1 MSKRRRN
8 LPEFFLDN
16 PRYTPVGRTQISL
29 AKNMRWQLTL
39 DRHEEVRTGA
49 PYLRVVRWEGTIQNR
64 RRTWRKGPGF
74 NIRSRRQWDQIRGT
88 VDSEFND
95 LPAGAGEVTASSM
108 GDGPAADTP
117 VESEADLRGGEP
129 VAAVPA
135 PVSPAQVI
143 AQHRVEARIPERRL
157 AAFRARRSLYK
168 HQLAEFKGIIADT
181 TSREKEVQDFFREK
195 DPFWMFGFQYVA
207 VKPKVT
213 FPPGLGTFEFDLML
227 KRLDGFQD
235 LVELKGPH
243 ERLFTAVGRARRR
256 YRINQ
261 GLGHALGQVMSYL
274 EACDRHGDGLLH
286 HPRAIIVIGDEK
298 TDNPN
303 QRRLLMAHLTQVDIT
318 PYSELIRQAEA
329 FLRQLETRGR
339 IPAKPVGK
347 RSELRARKRKQRERR
362 LDRGR

>member
-1 MSKRRRN
+1 
-8 LPEFFLDN
+8 
-16 PRYTPVGRTQISL
+16 
-29 AKNMRWQLTL
+29 
-39 DRHEEVRTGA
+39 
-49 PYLRVVRWEGTIQNR
+49 
-64 RRTWRKGPGF
+64 
-74 NIRSRRQWDQIRGT
+74 
-88 VDSEFND
+88 
-95 LPAGAGEVTASSM
+95 
-108 GDGPAADTP
+108 
-117 VESEADLRGGEP
+117 
-129 VAAVPA
+129 
-135 PVSPAQVI
+135 
-143 AQHRVEARIPERRL
+143 
-157 AAFRARRSLYK
+157 
-168 HQLAEFKGIIADT
+168 
-181 TSREKEVQDFFREK
+181 
-195 DPFWMFGFQYVA
+195 
-207 VKPKVT
+207 
-213 FPPGLGTFEFDLML
+213 ML